1 MDENR
6 LAHSNFDG
14 RKIKNRSLNILRLYS
29 KLTRFSLT
37 NKLHYT
43 DQRIKLSLFSW
54 ICLRSVTLLK
64 LRLSMAVPLMSM
76 FASQTAAEMLLPFLW
91 LFMPLQLKQVQMQ
104 YFNAEEKHGRA
115 IETH

>member
-1 MDENR
+1 
-6 LAHSNFDG
+6 
-14 RKIKNRSLNILRLYS
+14 
-29 KLTRFSLT
+29 
-37 NKLHYT
+37 
-43 DQRIKLSLFSW
+43 
-54 ICLRSVTLLK
+54 
-64 LRLSMAVPLMSM
+64 MAVPLMSM